1 MELIKVFQQ
10 KKEIKSTQRVWE
22 ISSQAAA
29 LQK

>member
-1 MELIKVFQQ
+1 MELIKDLQQ
-10 KKEIKSTQRVWE
+10 KKELKTTQRVWE